1 MARVLSL
8 ILVGLLALF
17 LAPASAVG
25 HAVLLESSPPADARL
40 MASPEQVELGFNEP
54 IQIVDPAV
62 DADVVASD
70 GTPVQSGPAF
80 VPPDAT
86 DSLVIPV
93 RDELPDDTYTVR
105 YRIIGADSHVIPG
118 ALVFGVGVNEL
129 SEPYLVDAAST
140 GGPSET
146 GPIGVS
152 ARFLELA
159 TIGGLLGLVGF
170 RWLVWRPA
178 LRRLTESESERRR
191 VEGWGH
197 DGYWVAFGV
206 LALMAMLSVGWSLLV
221 QTATVFGT
229 SATSALGDTS
239 AVSIVLGDTR
249 VGELIQLR
257 AALLFVAF
265 ALAAWQFLSEQ
276 PGQGG
281 QGRRLAALRASG
293 IAAVLVVALGVVGYQ
308 GHASVA
314 PAAALQVPSHVIHTA
329 AVAIWLGGLAGT
341 LVVLARAPR
350 KLGPAG
356 QSFASLVVSRYA
368 RVAIV
373 VLAAVVV
380 TGLIRLFGQLEDPA
394 QLWSTAYGRV
404 VLFKLVVL
412 TPVIFLA
419 LWSGRVVTAL
429 RRLRT
434 RPPRAALALLPP
446 RAAVELGLGIV
457 IVVAAALLAGEV
469 PGRL

>member
-1 MARVLSL
+1 MRT
-8 ILVGLLALF
+8 ILTLALIALVALF
-17 LAPASAVG
+17 VAPTSAIG
-25 HAVLLESSPPADARL
+25 HAVLIESSPAADAL
-40 MASPEQVELGFNEP
+40 LAQSPEQVELGFNEP

-80 VPPDAT
+80 VPPDAS
-86 DSLVIPV
+86 DSLVIPL
-93 RDELPDDTYTVR
+93 RADLAPDTYTVR

-118 ALVFGVGVNEL
+118 ALVFGVGIDEL
-129 SEPYLVDAAST
+129 SEPYLIDAAST

-146 GPIGVS
+146 SPVGVS

-159 TIGGLLGLVGF
+159 TIGGLLGLLSF
-170 RWLVWRPA
+170 RWLVWRPS
-178 LRRLTESESERRR
+178 LRRLSEPDTGRRR
-191 VEGWGH
+191 VEAWGH

-206 LALMAMLSVGWSLLV
+206 LALLSMLSVGWSLVV

-229 SATSALGDTS
+229 SVTEALGDTA

-265 ALAAWQFLSEQ
+265 ALAAWQFLAEQ
-276 PGQGG
+276 PGQDGG
-281 QGRRLAALRASG
+281 QQAAALRASG
-293 IAAVLVVALGVVGYQ
+293 MAALLVVALGVVGYQ

-314 PAAALQVPSHVIHTA
+314 PGSVLQVPSHVIHTA
-329 AVAIWLGGLAGT
+329 AVGIWLGGLAGT
-341 LVVLARAPR
+341 IWVLARAP
-350 KLGPAG
+350 KVAGPPG
-356 QSFASLVVSRYA
+356 QSFASLAVSRYA
-368 RVAIV
+368 RVAVV
-373 VLAAVVV
+373 VLAVVVV
-380 TGLIRLFGQLEDPA
+380 TGVIRLFGQLEDPS
-394 QLWSTAYGRV
+394 QLWTTAYGRV
-404 VLFKLVVL
+404 VLFKLIVL
-412 TPVIFLA
+412 TPVIFLG
-419 LWSGRVVTAL
+419 LWSGRVVSAL

-434 RPPRAALALLPP
+434 RPSRAALALLPP